1 MLMTHYRQPIDWTID
16 RLVEARRMLKEW
28 IDCAIG
34 FDEHPTPVPSEVVSA
49 LADDLNSPAA
59 VTAVSQLFRDTRRRT
74 NPEASIR
81 LASALKWLG
90 VWNGENT
97 NDVYG
102 YGVVVGSGPSDW
114 DIQHSVD
121 ERTAARARKDWKESD
136 RIRDELANVGV
147 LLRDSKDPNTGHPIT
162 TWERVP

>member
-1 MLMTHYRQPIDWTID
+1 MLMTHYRQPIDWTVD

-34 FDEHPTPVPSEVVSA
+34 FDQYPAPVPAELISA

-59 VTAVSQLFRDTRRRT
+59 VTVLSQLFRDTHRRK
-74 NPEASIR
+74 NPDASIR

-102 YGVVVGSGPSDW
+102 YGIVVGSGPSDW
-114 DIQHSVD
+114 DIQHHVD
-121 ERTAARARKDWKESD
+121 ERAAARARKDWRESD
-136 RIRDELANVGV
+136 RIRDELTKLGV
-147 LLRDSKDPNTGHPIT
+147 VLKDGKDPKTGEPVT
-162 TWERVP
+162 TWEKLP